1 MLQLH
6 AGMQLPNGASRSG
19 RDRPLVHAR
28 TRGRAVRERAR
39 LGYPFGPRRGDTMA
53 KIEPHASWLP
63 LEARAQR
70 ESDPRVRALL
80 TAVRDHMEHEI
91 RGHLDALMETLTAEP
106 VYHFWNPAGSFQLE
120 GRAAV
125 TDFYTRMI
133 AAGGNQFE
141 VAVDKIIADRDN
153 VVTEG
158 QVKQVRTGAELI
170 AAGRREVAGQPVKP
184 DELFLTR
191 AQLVTVWPGD
201 AQGKLVG
208 EDIYFGED
216 PLASAVRIA
225 REDLPAYHRL
235 A

>member
-1 MLQLH
+1 
-6 AGMQLPNGASRSG
+6 
-19 RDRPLVHAR
+19 
-28 TRGRAVRERAR
+28 
-39 LGYPFGPRRGDTMA
+39 MA
-53 KIEPHASWLP
+53 KIEPYASWLP

-70 ESDPRVRALL
+70 EGDPRVRTLL
-80 TAVRDHMEHEI
+80 VAVRDHMEHEI
-91 RGHLDALMETLTAEP
+91 RGHLDALMATLTADP
-106 VYHFWNPAGSFQLE
+106 IYHFWNPAGSFRLE
-120 GRAAV
+120 GREAV
-125 TDFYTRMI
+125 ATFYANMI

-141 VAVDKIIADRDN
+141 VVVEKVVADRDN
-153 VVTEG
+153 VITEG

-170 AAGRREVAGQPVKP
+170 AAGHKQVAGQPVKP

-201 AQGKLVG
+201 PHGKLVG

-235 A
+235 AR